1 MLEYGD
7 RAFLGTYVLVTW
19 SCGGCYLKGAVWV
32 LSLFNCDDAH
42 GAELAN
48 FYSDAV
54 FLDLFE
60 QSFRHF
66 PDAELL
72 VTDLPALSA
81 GNVGT
86 TIL

>member
-1 MLEYGD
+1 M
-7 RAFLGTYVLVTW
+7 
-19 SCGGCYLKGAVWV
+19 WV
-32 LSLFNCDDAH
+32 PSLFNGYDAH

-48 FYSDAV
+48 FYSSAV

-60 QSFRHF
+60 QSFKHF
-66 PDAELL
+66 PDAEFL

-81 GNVGT
+81 RSAGT